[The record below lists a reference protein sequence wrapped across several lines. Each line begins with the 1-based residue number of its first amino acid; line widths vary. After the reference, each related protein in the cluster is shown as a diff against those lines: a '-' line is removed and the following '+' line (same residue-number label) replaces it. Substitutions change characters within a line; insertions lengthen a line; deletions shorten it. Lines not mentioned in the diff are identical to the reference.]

1 MKKRSLQGRI
11 TAFILTLCLA
21 APQMSMLTFAEN
33 STVSNETELKSAL
46 ENTEFAE
53 IKLGGNIETTW
64 ELDVERTVTL
74 DLNGYT
80 LSCSSTDEDIIRVRS
95 SGNLTVKDSGTN
107 GKIDG
112 QNKNC
117 GFEVKGG
124 TLTLESGSIVNCTDA
139 DGDGGAVDVSNTG
152 VTETPVKYGKFVMN
166 GGTIKDCKA
175 GDDGAAVDIGM
186 GCTFTMNDGTISN
199 CRAEDDGGAVFVKQG
214 GFFVMN
220 SGTIEN
226 CSACN
231 NGGAVNIYENGSF
244 TMTGGTIKD
253 CKVDLGGLGNA
264 VYGKNNTAIVVISG
278 CTIKNCGVFPWPFD
292 EFTVTFD
299 SDGGSAV
306 SEQKVLNTS
315 AIEPNEP
322 KRNGY
327 DFAGWYLNDAKY
339 TFDTKITGN
348 ITLKAHWTPA
358 ATLSSINMID
368 IENVKLDYQPGNAPQ
383 ASAKRTGTNQD
394 KYDILFECWKK

>member
-53 IKLGGNIETTW
+53 IRLGGNIETTW

-139 DGDGGAVDVSNTG
+139 G
-152 VTETPVKYGKFVMN
+152 
-166 GGTIKDCKA
+166 
-175 GDDGAAVDIGM
+175 
-186 GCTFTMNDGTISN
+186 
-199 CRAEDDGGAVFVKQG
+199 
-214 GFFVMN
+214 N
-220 SGTIEN
+220 SGQ
-226 CSACN
+226 
-231 NGGAVNIYENGSF
+231 VRQVRYERR
-244 TMTGGTIKD
+244 
-253 CKVDLGGLGNA
+253 
-264 VYGKNNTAIVVISG
+264 Y
-278 CTIKNCGVFPWPFD
+278 
-292 EFTVTFD
+292 
-299 SDGGSAV
+299 
-306 SEQKVLNTS
+306 
-315 AIEPNEP
+315 
-322 KRNGY
+322 Y
-327 DFAGWYLNDAKY
+327 
-339 TFDTKITGN
+339 
-348 ITLKAHWTPA
+348 
-358 ATLSSINMID
+358 
-368 IENVKLDYQPGNAPQ
+368 
-383 ASAKRTGTNQD
+383 
-394 KYDILFECWKK
+394 

>member
-80 LSCSSTDEDIIRVRS
+80 LNCSSTDEDIIRVRG

-152 VTETPVKYGKFVMN
+152 VTETPVKYGKFIMN

-175 GDDGAAVDIGM
+175 GDDGAAVDVGM
-186 GCTFTMNDGTISN
+186 
-199 CRAEDDGGAVFVKQG
+199 A
-214 GFFVMN
+214 
-220 SGTIEN
+220 
-226 CSACN
+226 
-231 NGGAVNIYENGSF
+231 
-244 TMTGGTIKD
+244 
-253 CKVDLGGLGNA
+253 
-264 VYGKNNTAIVVISG
+264 
-278 CTIKNCGVFPWPFD
+278 
-292 EFTVTFD
+292 
-299 SDGGSAV
+299 
-306 SEQKVLNTS
+306 
-315 AIEPNEP
+315 
-322 KRNGY
+322 
-327 DFAGWYLNDAKY
+327 
-339 TFDTKITGN
+339 
-348 ITLKAHWTPA
+348 AH
-358 ATLSSINMID
+358 L
-368 IENVKLDYQPGNAPQ
+368 Q
-383 ASAKRTGTNQD
+383 
-394 KYDILFECWKK
+394 